1 MQQRLWLAFAVVLG
15 VSFAIQVSRPVDLS
29 DRPETTFDTAPRGH
43 AGVFALLD
51 LFEETRGR
59 WLSGLTMPAT
69 DETIWWIA
77 PGGACEGTVQ
87 DDPADP
93 ESEGQPTLLSP
104 FEISVRPWIEAG
116 GTAVVWISRPP
127 MDGLDVQGEDARP
140 LQVAEEGQH
149 GQAEHDAQSTRDSE
163 EADAAALRAEWEESL
178 AEARES
184 IHEGEP
190 VRCRAIAGFALPPR
204 RLAGLEGGAPPI
216 DRRYT
221 PIVFSIGRATE
232 RREDFDYDSTRVLP
246 GPTLAFFSPEDA
258 STDVG
263 GDSEREMSGN
273 KIVEAIDDSMAGW
286 RPLWVESDDDTPLAL
301 ERSIGKGRLVVI
313 ADARVLSNGRLGRMD
328 SAPFVFDWV
337 RDYGPPW
344 IDEHAHGVVPEAGT
358 FRYLARSPAWATGL
372 GLLVLGALVVWRGN
386 AWPTRVVQEFD
397 PDSPTLAAYVDSVAR
412 LYSGTRDHARVFERY
427 RAVCLDRIRR
437 ALGLAPGTGV
447 EIILASLRMRAQNWP
462 ALRDSGLGHLL
473 TKTLPIPDADALVR
487 NAARLDDLV
496 RGLRE
501 GGRAGKSG
509 NGQNA
514 GRSAG
519 EVGIAGT
526 KGTE

>member
-15 VSFAIQVSRPVDLS
+15 VSFAIQVSLPVDLS

-51 LFEETRGR
+51 RFEETRGR
-59 WLSGLTMPAT
+59 WLSGLTMPSA

-77 PGGACEGTVQ
+77 PGGACERTVK
-87 DDPADP
+87 DNLADP
-93 ESEGQPTLLSP
+93 ESEGQPTLRSP

-116 GTAVVWISRPP
+116 GTAVVWLSRPP
-127 MDGLDVQGEDARP
+127 LDGLDVQGEDVPP
-140 LQVAEEGQH
+140 LEIADKGEQEKA
-149 GQAEHDAQSTRDSE
+149 QAQAQHDAQSTLDSE
-163 EADAAALRAEWEESL
+163 EAEAVALRAEWEESL
-178 AEARES
+178 AEARDS
-184 IHEGEP
+184 VHEGEP
-190 VRCRAIAGFALPPR
+190 VRCRAIAGFVLPPR
-204 RLAGLEGGAPPI
+204 RLAGLEGGAPPV
-216 DRRYT
+216 DGRYT

-258 STDVG
+258 STDVS
-263 GDSEREMSGN
+263 GDSARETSG
-273 KIVEAIDDSMAGW
+273 DSMEGW
-286 RPLWVESDDDTPLAL
+286 RPLWVESDDHTPLVL
-301 ERSIGKGRLVVI
+301 ERRIGEGRLVVI
-313 ADARVLSNGRLGRMD
+313 ADARILSNGRLARMD

-337 RDYGPPW
+337 REYGPPW

-358 FRYLARSPAWATGL
+358 FRYLVRSPAWATGL

-397 PDSPTLAAYVDSVAR
+397 PDAPTLAAYVDSVAR

-462 ALRDSGLGHLL
+462 ELRDSGLGHLL

-487 NAARLDDLV
+487 NAGRLDDLV
-496 RGLRE
+496 RVLRE

-509 NGQNA
+509 NGQKR
-514 GRSAG
+514 GRSVEEADA
-519 EVGIAGT
+519 AGT
-526 KGTE
+526 KGIE

>member
-1 MQQRLWLAFAVVLG
+1 MQQRLWLAFAVVLA

-51 LFEETRGR
+51 RFEETRGR

-77 PGGACEGTVQ
+77 PGGTCERTVK
-87 DDPADP
+87 DDPANP
-93 ESEGQPTLLSP
+93 ESDGQPTLRSP
-104 FEISVRPWIEAG
+104 FEISVRPWVEAG
-116 GTAVVWISRPP
+116 GTAVVWLSRPP
-127 MDGLDVQGEDARP
+127 MEGLDVQGENARE
-140 LQVAEEGQH
+140 LEAVDEGEQE
-149 GQAEHDAQSTRDSE
+149 QPQHDAQWTLDSE

-178 AEARES
+178 AEARDS

-190 VRCRAIAGFALPPR
+190 GRCRAIAGFALPSR
-204 RLAGLEGGAPPI
+204 RLAGLEGGAPPV
-216 DRRYT
+216 DGRYT

-246 GPTLAFFSPEDA
+246 GPTLAFFSQENA
-258 STDVG
+258 STDVSADTG
-263 GDSEREMSGN
+263 GDT
-273 KIVEAIDDSMAGW
+273 IDDRMEGW
-286 RPLWVESDDDTPLAL
+286 RPLWVESDDHTPLAL
-301 ERSIGKGRLVVI
+301 ERRIGEGRLVVI
-313 ADARVLSNGRLGRMD
+313 ADARILSNGRLARMD

-337 RDYGPPW
+337 RDYGSPW

-372 GLLVLGALVVWRGN
+372 GLLVLGVLVVWRGN

-397 PDSPTLAAYVDSVAR
+397 PDAPTLAAYVDSVAR

-447 EIILASLRMRAQNWP
+447 EIILTSLRMRAQNWP

-487 NAARLDDLV
+487 NVARLDDLV
-496 RGLRE
+496 RVLRE
-501 GGRAGKSG
+501 GGRAGNSG
-509 NGQNA
+509 NGQKGGGSAEEA
-514 GRSAG
+514 GAA
-519 EVGIAGT
+519 ET
-526 KGTE
+526 KGIE

>member
-15 VSFAIQVSRPVDLS
+15 VSLAIQVSRPVDLS

-51 LFEETRGR
+51 RFEETRGR
-59 WLSGLTMPAT
+59 WLSGLTMPST

-77 PGGACEGTVQ
+77 PGGACEWRVK
-87 DDPADP
+87 DDPADA
-93 ESEGQPTLLSP
+93 ESDGEPTLLSP
-104 FEISVRPWIEAG
+104 FEISVRPWIAAG
-116 GTAVVWISRPP
+116 GTAVVWLSRPL
-127 MDGLDVQGEDARP
+127 MDGLDVQGEDARE
-140 LQVAEEGQH
+140 LEAVDEGERE
-149 GQAEHDAQSTRDSE
+149 QAQYDAQSTLDSE

-178 AEARES
+178 TEARDS
-184 IHEGEP
+184 VHEGEP
-190 VRCRAIAGFALPPR
+190 VRCRAIAGFVLPPR
-204 RLAGLEGGAPPI
+204 RLAGLEGGALPI
-216 DRRYT
+216 DGRYT
-221 PIVFSIGRATE
+221 AIVFSVGRATE
-232 RREDFDYDSTRVLP
+232 RREDFDYDSTRILP
-246 GPTLAFFSPEDA
+246 GPTLAFFTPEDA
-258 STDVG
+258 STDASA
-263 GDSEREMSGN
+263 DSASDRSDGT
-273 KIVEAIDDSMAGW
+273 IDDKLEGW
-286 RPLWVESDDDTPLAL
+286 RPLWVESDDHTPLAL
-301 ERSIGKGRLVVI
+301 ERTIGEGRLVVI
-313 ADARVLSNGRLGRMD
+313 ADARILSNGRLARMD

-386 AWPTRVVQEFD
+386 AWPTRVVEEFD
-397 PDSPTLAAYVDSVAR
+397 PDAPTLAAYVDSVAR

-462 ALRDSGLGHLL
+462 ELRDSGLGHLL

-496 RGLRE
+496 RVLRK

-509 NGQNA
+509 NGQKG
-514 GRSAG
+514 GRSAEEAG
-519 EVGIAGT
+519 VAGT
-526 KGTE
+526 KGSE